1 MKRKRFS
8 VEQIVVILKQA
19 KLGLSVLA
27 KTVYSMTIKLLW
39 GRRRGRARP
48 PRQFVLHRT
57 R

>member
-27 KTVYSMTIKLLW
+27 KTVYSITIKLLW